1 MQLGPYSL
9 LLLLGAA
16 NGVLL
21 AVPLLRAQVNRTA
34 NRVLAALILIAA
46 IRLMPY
52 VIGYAGAYDAYRW
65 LTFAPFDL
73 TFAFGPLLWGYVVV
87 LTTGTLPR
95 RWRWHFVPVAVQ
107 LAYSLACFALP
118 INAKWDWYTGGHL
131 RVVAPLMLG
140 LLLAS
145 LSAYL
150 VAAWRQYRRYLMWLD
165 DHLSNND
172 DVRLTWLR
180 NVLLAFAA
188 TVAVTTGFALVG
200 WFVTPLDF
208 FDRFP
213 VMVWLA
219 GLTYFLGLAG
229 WRDGERHY
237 PLPSN
242 AADGPAPAPSRVEPR
257 VDYASMAEGWVAA
270 IEHGEWWRD
279 ETLTRERL
287 AERLGTSPR
296 TLSRVLNE
304 GRGESF
310 HRFINGLR
318 VRAVQREL
326 EDPGSDRDLLQVALD
341 AGFSAKASFNRV
353 FKSET
358 GMTPSTY
365 RERARSGS
373 LMLGQTVATAEGETR
388 AASEQGSIAGP

>member
-1 MQLGPYSL
+1 MHFGSRSL
-9 LLLLGAA
+9 LLLLGAV
-16 NGVLL
+16 NGAIL
-21 AVPLLRAQVNRTA
+21 AVPLLRARVNRTA
-34 NRVLAALILIAA
+34 NRLLAALILVTA
-46 IRLMPY
+46 IRLIPY
-52 VIGYAGAYDAYRW
+52 VVGYAGAYDEHRW

-87 LTTGTLPR
+87 LTTGALPS
-95 RWRWHFVPVAVQ
+95 RWRWHFVPVALQ
-107 LAYSLACFALP
+107 LAYSLACFTLP
-118 INAKWDWYTGGHL
+118 IDAKWDWYTGWHL
-131 RVVAPLMLG
+131 HLVDPVMLG
-140 LLLAS
+140 LLLVS
-145 LSAYL
+145 LSGYL
-150 VAAWRQYRRYLMWLD
+150 VAAGRQYRRYLTWLD

-172 DVRLTWLR
+172 DVRLAWLR
-180 NVLLAFAA
+180 NILLAFAA
-188 TVAVTTGFALVG
+188 TVAVTTGFALAG
-200 WFVTPLDF
+200 WFVTPLNF

-229 WRDGERHY
+229 WRDGERRY
-237 PLPSN
+237 PLPSDV
-242 AADGPAPAPSRVEPR
+242 ADGPALVPSRPEPR
-257 VDYASMAEGWVAA
+257 VDYAAIAKGWVST
-270 IEHGEWWRD
+270 IEAGAWCRD

-326 EDPGSDRDLLQVALD
+326 EDPASDRDLLQVALD

-353 FKSET
+353 FKSVT

-365 RERARSGS
+365 REMARSGGLTS
-373 LMLGQTVATAEGETR
+373 GQTVGTAEAETQTRGE
-388 AASEQGSIAGP
+388 